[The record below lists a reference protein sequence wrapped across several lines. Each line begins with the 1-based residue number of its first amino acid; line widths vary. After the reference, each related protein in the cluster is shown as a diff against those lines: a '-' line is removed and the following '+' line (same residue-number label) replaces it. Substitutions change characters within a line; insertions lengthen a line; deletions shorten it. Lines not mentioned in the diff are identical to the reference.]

1 MAAGKKA
8 RMRTLMNP
16 VPCRQVIIGALCVL
30 ALGQPP
36 RAVAQAAAPP
46 LVPPAA
52 SPAAA
57 PPSFPPIAGLT
68 DQYGDFRG
76 MFQSLTDPTVVPA
89 AQMTELGD
97 DEEVLGLV
105 LGGQSRAYPARFI
118 AWHHIINDT
127 LGGRPVAVTYCSVC
141 NSGVAYDPLVGG
153 TRRLFNVFGIYRG
166 VMAMVDPSSE
176 TVWSHLTGEALLGLD
191 KGKSLS
197 ALPLVNT
204 TWGDW
209 KSLHPD
215 TTTPSWDTSYRR
227 YYRAR
232 VVSGRD
238 YLPSMFP
245 PTLKGLS
252 DDRLTPSALVL
263 AVRVEGKPR
272 AYPFE
277 VLAKA
282 PSPVQETLGSTPI
295 VAFYVPATKAAAA
308 YDRRLEGAVLDFTRA
323 ADRPGLF
330 QDKGTGSQ
338 WTVEGLCMSG
348 SLKGKKLMRVFSL
361 QSEWYGW
368 SAYFPQTTIYAAP
381 AMQ

>member
-8 RMRTLMNP
+8 RMRTLMQP

-30 ALGQPP
+30 ALGHPS

-46 LVPPAA
+46 LVPPAV
-52 SPAAA
+52 SPAT
-57 PPSFPPIAGLT
+57 PPTFPPIPGLT

-89 AQMTELGD
+89 AQMTELED
-97 DEEVLGLV
+97 DEEVLGIA

-118 AWHHIINDT
+118 AWHHIVNDT
-127 LGGRPVAVTYCSVC
+127 LGGRPVAITYCSIC

-166 VMAMVDPSSE
+166 VMAMVDPSNE
-176 TVWSHLTGEALLGLD
+176 TVWSHLTGEALLGPD
-191 KGKSLS
+191 KGKAL
-197 ALPLVNT
+197 AVLPLVNT

-209 KSLHPD
+209 KRLHPD
-215 TTTPSWDTSYRR
+215 TTTPRWETAYRR
-227 YYRAR
+227 YYRAH

-252 DDRLTPSALVL
+252 DDRLMPSTLVL

-277 VLAKA
+277 ALE
-282 PSPVQETLGSTPI
+282 SSSGPVQETLGSTPV
-295 VAFYVPATKAAAA
+295 VAFYVPVTKAAAA
-308 YDRRLEGAVLDFTRA
+308 YDRRLDGAVLDFTRA
-323 ADRPGLF
+323 AGQPGVF
-330 QDKGTGSQ
+330 QDKGTRSQ
-338 WTVEGLCMSG
+338 WTVEGLCVAG
-348 SLKGKKLMRVFSL
+348 VLKGKQITRVFSL
-361 QSEWYGW
+361 QAEWYGW
-368 SAYFPQTTIYAAP
+368 SAYFPQTTVYVAP
-381 AMQ
+381 AMK